1 MLRKLILGIPV
12 ALPLLMSG
20 VGYALAYDA
29 TWYKTDFWAGEYPN
43 GFTLAKDFTT
53 EIRETPD
60 PDAAHSVKCAL
71 KQGETY
77 HQWNEGRV
85 KASKLEFVSYVKKV
99 AYEIKQP
106 ATLILQNEKT
116 ESDETIAFKA
126 GDEWT
131 YLTYYAEGAFRME
144 FKGVPY
150 AAEQELF
157 EYSQEKGKKEG
168 DSDHEDHEWLKLTCA
183 NGNKGWLL
191 FDDVAELPEFE
202 KPDFPEYGKA
212 EDRAK

>member
-1 MLRKLILGIPV
+1 MGRKSVLHVLAGF
-12 ALPLLMSG
+12 AFACTASGPL
-20 VGYALAYDA
+20 LAYDA

-53 EIRETPD
+53 EIRETTD
-60 PDAAHSVKCAL
+60 LDAARSVKCAL

-77 HQWNEGRV
+77 HQWNEDRV

-116 ESDETIAFKA
+116 ESDETIVFRA

-183 NGNKGWLL
+183 NGKKGWLL
-191 FDDVAELPEFE
+191 FEDVAELPEFE